1 MLNELLTRYPK
12 LLGAKEDIIAAATR
26 LIECFEA
33 DGKLLICGNGGSAA
47 DAEHISGELLKGF
60 LKKRELPY
68 EKREEM
74 KTRCPESEALLGKLQ
89 GGLSAIP
96 LTSLSSLSTAVAN
109 DSDPDMIFAQ
119 AVMALGREGD
129 ALICISTSGNAA
141 NTVNAAVVAKSLGM
155 TVIALTGEGGGRLAA
170 VANVAVRV
178 PEKETFKVQELHLP
192 LYHYLCAAV
201 EEHFYKF

>member
-1 MLNELLTRYPK
+1 
-12 LLGAKEDIIAAATR
+12 
-26 LIECFEA
+26 
-33 DGKLLICGNGGSAA
+33 
-47 DAEHISGELLKGF
+47 
-60 LKKRELPY
+60 
-68 EKREEM
+68 
-74 KTRCPESEALLGKLQ
+74 
-89 GGLSAIP
+89 
-96 LTSLSSLSTAVAN
+96 
-109 DSDPDMIFAQ
+109 MIFAQ

-170 VANVAVRV
+170 VADVAVRV